1 MNIIDYDTTRIL
13 IQQDENNMYFI
24 LKSGCSVAGLNG
36 NIVITH
42 SKGQVN
48 FAASSLKSPVANSLY
63 DKVVAI
69 QVIIDNV

>member
-1 MNIIDYDTTRIL
+1 MNIIDYDTVRIL
-13 IQQDENNMYFI
+13 VQQDENNMYFI
-24 LKSGCSVAGLNG
+24 LKSSCSVAGVNG

-48 FAASSLKSPVANSLY
+48 IPGSSLKLPAANSIY